1 MKHTLTFP
9 QPTDP
14 EVFPYEVDGVLYEIP
29 RLTDVV
35 NGFGFARRLIE
46 KDIPDKAT
54 GVMTL
59 IAFGL
64 AHEDDERRIRVFD
77 RLSQAQQIEIFDKW
91 GAYTGADLG
100 ESSGPT
106 DA

>member
-9 QPTDP
+9 KPTDP
-14 EVFPYEVDGVLYEIP
+14 EVFPYEVDGVLFEIP
-29 RLTDVV
+29 RFTDVV
-35 NGFGFARRLIE
+35 SSMGFARRLIE
-46 KDIPDKAT
+46 KDLPDEAT
-54 GVMTL
+54 GAMTL
-59 IAFGL
+59 IALGL

-77 RLSQAQQIEIFDKW
+77 RLTKAQQIDMLGKW
-91 GAYTGADLG
+91 GEYTGADLG